1 MNTREKYAE
10 MLESEEHERRMRA
23 IAQNGNN
30 GEHYTETMTYEK
42 DMLYG
47 FNNSAEQLEAIREEE
62 RRGVE
67 DIDTIYEEVKS
78 VDKAADRKATPVF
91 SGVLK
96 YFPNALKEVS
106 KCSKAGNDQ
115 HHPDKPLHWDMDK
128 SKDEYDALTRHL
140 IDHTINPIDDD
151 GMLHLTKVAWR
162 ALAGLERY
170 LTNKL

>member
-1 MNTREKYAE
+1 MNTREKHAE

-30 GEHYTETMTYEK
+30 GEHYEELMTYEK
-42 DMLYG
+42 DMLHG
-47 FNNSAEQLEAIREEE
+47 FNK
-62 RRGVE
+62 
-67 DIDTIYEEVKS
+67 DIT
-78 VDKAADRKATPVF
+78 DKAASRKATPVF

-96 YFPNALKEVS
+96 YFPHALKEVA

-151 GMLHLTKVAWR
+151 GVLHLTKVAWR

-170 LTNKL
+170 LTNKH